1 MKVTRLA
8 SLTAA
13 AALVLSA
20 CGTDDSDTEVT
31 TSAPSPSSETET
43 EDDGE
48 TTPAET
54 EDPDE
59 EGPEQSPG
67 PTPTIDGP
75 EDDEE
80 HPHGD
85 VMPGPDGVMPP
96 QIIPFGEAAY
106 RSTFVQGSE
115 RPFEWAPTLLDVQ
128 CGSTDPRD
136 LNEEYSEELVDPLII
151 EVGREICSVTISY
164 ENIGTVPGVPDL
176 PQGVIIDTVLHEQPS
191 DPAIDAINQYNLES
205 ELREPLAPGVTLE
218 LETFL
223 IAPADEEIDAI
234 YFAHDASEVEVWLL
248 AEED

>member
-20 CGTDDSDTEVT
+20 CGTDDSDTEAT
-31 TSAPSPSSETET
+31 TPAPPPPSETET
-43 EDDGE
+43 EDEAE
-48 TTPAET
+48 TPPAET
-54 EDPDE
+54 EEPDE
-59 EGPEQSPG
+59 ESPEPSPG
-67 PTPTIDGP
+67 PTPTMDGP

-80 HPHGD
+80 HLHGD

-106 RSTFVQGSE
+106 RSTFVQDSE
-115 RPFEWAPTLLDVQ
+115 VPFEWAPTLLDVQ
-128 CGSTDPRD
+128 CGTTDPRD
-136 LNEEYSEELVDPLII
+136 LNEEYSEELTDPLII
-151 EVGREICSVTISY
+151 DVGRELCSVTISY